1 MKLHQE
7 GTIHNLYQQSFPVVI
22 DLEATDDGH
31 LSGFVNF
38 YGNQRPDGFRVGE
51 KFSIIT
57 DDPRAQI
64 VQQFLHITIRFV
76 DARTAQVQGYIDGSR
91 AQFQNVNTVAK
102 FKLNW
107 MTASL
112 EWQSKPLRK
121 ARRKMTSLIRRSVLS
136 P

>member
-1 MKLHQE
+1 M
-7 GTIHNLYQQSFPVVI
+7 